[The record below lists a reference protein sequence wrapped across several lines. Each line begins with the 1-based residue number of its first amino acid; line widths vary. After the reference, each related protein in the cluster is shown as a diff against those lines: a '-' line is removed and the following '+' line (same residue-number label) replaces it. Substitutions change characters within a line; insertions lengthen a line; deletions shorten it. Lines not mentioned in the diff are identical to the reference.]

1 MILGARTRLVDG
13 TPAVLGPV
21 AAVGEPNQQ
30 ADGRARHSNQAISP
44 LRRRLPRE
52 IIQSPRS
59 CVWRPMTALYRY
71 IVTQPDKVS
80 VLDNAAAT
88 TPSPI
93 ARASV
98 SPLNYSLN
106 SLRPVRGLSALT

>member
-1 MILGARTRLVDG
+1 
-13 TPAVLGPV
+13 
-21 AAVGEPNQQ
+21 
-30 ADGRARHSNQAISP
+30 
-44 LRRRLPRE
+44 
-52 IIQSPRS
+52 
-59 CVWRPMTALYRY
+59 MTALYRY

-106 SLRPVRGLSALT
+106 SLRPVRGLTALTWWS